1 MRWFLQYCYSLINYR
16 SNPYIWII
24 KNLYTRSQDGAH
36 KIKKFSSGIR
46 YVDIGDLRYIE
57 QNARK
62 NSQWG
67 KKAREG
73 HKIMWIIKGRTYLV
87 RIFDGEFTEL

>member
-1 MRWFLQYCYSLINYR
+1 MKIYR
-16 SNPYIWII
+16 AIFDDESSVE
-24 KNLYTRSQDGAH
+24 LEDGEH

-46 YVDIGDLRYIE
+46 YVDIGDLRFIE
-57 QNARK
+57 QNVRK

-87 RIFDGEFTEL
+87 RIFDGEYIELRKKTS